1 VAYKKLVRGALAAL
15 VALTALVVLPAAGAK
30 DFQPGDVRICN
41 SRHCL
46 AVVNREALGLLASL
60 YYGDRTPARVRRP
73 KLGAPYYELRY
84 RNGYVT
90 GIIATRRL
98 DRFLSYG
105 VVLGR
110 FTRHQWYGVPH
121 KVSREFR
128 RLTVG
133 LRPLRLSRAALAKSH

>member
-1 VAYKKLVRGALAAL
+1 VRGALVALVAVTAL
-15 VALTALVVLPAAGAK
+15 VALPAASAK
-30 DFQPGDVRICN
+30 EFQPGDVRICN
-41 SRHCL
+41 ARHCL
-46 AVVNREALGLLASL
+46 AVVNRKVLPLLASF
-60 YYGDRTPARVRRP
+60 YYGEKTPARVRRP
-73 KLGAPYYELRY
+73 KLGVPYYELRY

-110 FTRHQWYGVPH
+110 FTRHRWYRVPH

-133 LRPLRLSRAALAKSH
+133 LRPLRLSRPALAKSH

>member
-1 VAYKKLVRGALAAL
+1 
-15 VALTALVVLPAAGAK
+15 VL
-30 DFQPGDVRICN
+30 R
-41 SRHCL
+41 
-46 AVVNREALGLLASL
+46 LLASF
-60 YYGDRTPARVRRP
+60 YYGDSTPVRVRRP
-73 KLGAPYYELRY
+73 KLGVPYYELRY

-110 FTRHQWYGVPH
+110 FTRDQWYKVPH

-133 LRPLRLSRAALAKSH
+133 LRPLRLSPAAVAKSH

>member
-1 VAYKKLVRGALAAL
+1 MRLALAAL
-15 VALTALVVLPAAGAK
+15 VAVTALAALPAASAK
-30 DFQPGDVRICN
+30 EFRPGDVRICN

-46 AVVNREALGLLASL
+46 AVVNRKVLPLLASF
-60 YYGDRTPARVRRP
+60 YYGDRTPAPVHRP
-73 KLGAPYYELRY
+73 KLGVPYYELRY

-110 FTRHQWYGVPH
+110 FTRHQWYRVPRE
-121 KVSREFR
+121 VSREFR